1 MRRSHSIEMLIDLA
15 TLSLEDAIGILKAV
29 EDRMEMATTMA
40 DGKLLL
46 T

>member
-1 MRRSHSIEMLIDLA
+1 MLIDLA
-15 TLSLEDAIGILKAV
+15 TLSLKDATGILKAV
-29 EDRMEMATTMA
+29 EDRMETATTMA